1 MVPILCK
8 RLNFYPAT
16 TSKILKKKALT
27 SFCITMLSQDLLT
40 GAIKKWIEV
49 AEEQIIQQLT
59 KLKDNVQFIL
69 PQKSCIKIL

>member
-49 AEEQIIQQLT
+49 AEEQIIQ
-59 KLKDNVQFIL
+59 
-69 PQKSCIKIL
+69 